1 MKKIYSVLILAVAMA
16 ACTRSEQP
24 QLPDEPDAPKTYR
37 MTIEASKAPIT
48 RALQYNEDSYSLS
61 AFWKKD
67 ETVVVATP
75 DLSST
80 AYHYMQIGE
89 LKAQGFG
96 PSTILSGEMTGE
108 PVMEMLMFFYPQY
121 PLDYRGQKGTLEDIA
136 EKYDYS
142 VTQQHTSLFTITEE
156 EITGSISGNFTNF
169 QAIVLFHLEKENGD
183 PIIADHL
190 NIHDSNNQLVLVS
203 YMGNDDTF
211 GDITISLKD
220 SSNEVW
226 AALGGFNGNRTFNL
240 TLTATAGEHTYICNV
255 GQVTLQSNYFYP
267 VKAVMK
273 EVYTVTV
280 DPNMQNGSVSVSPAS
295 PIKAGTPMTLTIS
308 PGTNYALSSLIL
320 NYGGEDHDVTDYV
333 YNNTYN
339 FLMPEGNVNVY
350 ATFEELPS
358 YQVSVTVV
366 GTGCSVYIWDGNPAV
381 APPQITPGY
390 TGTFPS
396 FTEGTAMYLVFE
408 PTGNYVL
415 DSLTDGT
422 QDITDQ
428 VFFLNDPLR
437 YEFTMP
443 ATEKHFT
450 ATFTEANGVTLGR
463 SGYGSGQGSNWGY

>member
-48 RALQYNEDSYSLS
+48 RALQYNEDYYSLS
-61 AFWKKD
+61 AFWKSG
-67 ETVVVATP
+67 ETVVVTTP
-75 DLSST
+75 GASQLEK
-80 AYHYMQIGE
+80 IGE
-89 LKAQGFG
+89 LTAQGFG
-96 PSTILSGEMTGE
+96 SSTILSGEVDGSSVNGNTL
-108 PVMEMLMFFYPQY
+108 VFIYPRY
-121 PLDYRGQKGTLEDIA
+121 PYDYTGQKGTLDDLA
-136 EKYDYS
+136 LRYDYS
-142 VTQQHTSLFTITEE
+142 YQYSDYSSFNVNGD
-156 EITGSISGNFTNF
+156 EITGSISSPFINL
-169 QAIVLFHLEKENGD
+169 QAIIRFHLEDGNGD

-190 NIHDSNNQLVLVS
+190 YIHDSSNQLVQVG
-203 YMGNDDTF
+203 YMMSGDTF
-211 GDITISLKD
+211 GDISISLED
-220 SSNEVW
+220 SSNEIW
-226 AALGGFNGNRTFNL
+226 AALGYFNGNRTFNL

-280 DPNMQNGSVSVSPAS
+280 DPNMQNGSVSVSPTS
-295 PIKAGTPMTLTIS
+295 PIEAGTQMTLSIS

-339 FLMPEGNVNVY
+339 FSMPEGNVNVS
-350 ATFEELPS
+350 ATFAEVPT

-366 GTGCSVYIWDGNPAV
+366 GTGCSVDIWDGYS
-381 APPQITPGY
+381 APSSIVPGY
-390 TGTFPS
+390 TGFFPS
-396 FTEGTAMYLVFE
+396 FTEGASVNLVFV
-408 PTGNYVL
+408 PVGNYVL

-428 VFFLNDPLR
+428 VFFSFQDQMLW
-437 YEFTMP
+437 YEFPMP

-450 ATFTEANGVTLGR
+450 ATFTEASGVTLGR
-463 SGYGSGQGSNWGY
+463 NGYGNGQGSNWGY